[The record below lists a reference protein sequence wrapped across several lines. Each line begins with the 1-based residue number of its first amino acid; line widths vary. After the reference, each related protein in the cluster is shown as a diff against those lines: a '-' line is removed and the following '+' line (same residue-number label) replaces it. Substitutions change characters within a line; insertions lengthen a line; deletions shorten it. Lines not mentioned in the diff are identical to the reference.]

1 MDGERLHRI
10 AGEFALSLPGS
21 ELTHPFGEAWDVV
34 KVRGKIF
41 ALLTELPRTGI
52 PVVLLKADLQ
62 EGEALRGEY
71 AFVSPGYHMNKRHWI
86 TLAPHDELDESLVEE
101 LVTASYL
108 AVVAGLARR
117 LRPVDPHTYG
127 AGRAGEAP

>member
-52 PVVLLKADLQ
+52 RR
-62 EGEALRGEY
+62 RGRRS
-71 AFVSPGYHMNKRHWI
+71 AASMPLCHPAI
-86 TLAPHDELDESLVEE
+86 T
-101 LVTASYL
+101 
-108 AVVAGLARR
+108 
-117 LRPVDPHTYG
+117 
-127 AGRAGEAP
+127 